1 MLKKGNIL
9 QILHPAGFEPMSN
22 SHRQE
27 SGRVHSNQGP
37 PAFIFR
43 TGNYE
48 NIYWR
53 RKEKI
58 HCQTSSNS
66 YVPTATVYLMKYFFM
81 MFFVGIL
88 TYNKTNS
95 FYPLQT
101 TTGSSSANTSN
112 RVLTTISE
120 QTQVLS
126 PSNLLAMQKQSTLSI
141 SQPRLNYAMSASTQ
155 LGASPESS
163 VDNLGGG
170 GISHV
175 LGSTMAAP
183 SSSSKALVPTPNVS
197 VGSASKHPC
206 ISNLNS

>member
-1 MLKKGNIL
+1 
-9 QILHPAGFEPMSN
+9 MSK

-37 PAFIFR
+37 PAFIFL

-48 NIYWR
+48 KIYWR

-66 YVPTATVYLMKYFFM
+66 YVPTATTYLLDEIFFHDV
-81 MFFVGIL
+81 FLL

-95 FYPLQT
+95 FYTLQT

-183 SSSSKALVPTPNVS
+183 SSSSKALVPTSNVS

-206 ISNLNS
+206 ISILNS

>member
-1 MLKKGNIL
+1 M
-9 QILHPAGFEPMSN
+9 
-22 SHRQE
+22 
-27 SGRVHSNQGP
+27 
-37 PAFIFR
+37 
-43 TGNYE
+43 
-48 NIYWR
+48 
-53 RKEKI
+53 
-58 HCQTSSNS
+58 
-66 YVPTATVYLMKYFFM
+66 PTATTYLMKYFFM

-155 LGASPESS
+155 LGATPESS

-170 GISHV
+170 SISHV

-197 VGSASKHPC
+197 VGSESKHPC
-206 ISNLNS
+206 FSILNS

>member
-1 MLKKGNIL
+1 MKKYIEEGKRR
-9 QILHPAGFEPMSN
+9 FT
-22 SHRQE
+22 
-27 SGRVHSNQGP
+27 VKP
-37 PAFIFR
+37 PL
-43 TGNYE
+43 TL
-48 NIYWR
+48 
-53 RKEKI
+53 
-58 HCQTSSNS
+58 T
-66 YVPTATVYLMKYFFM
+66 YVPTATAYLMKYFFM

-155 LGASPESS
+155 LGATPESS

-170 GISHV
+170 SISHV